1 MAHSAYFLPCNCENP
16 RLRVRYPH
24 RKLDVVCTCGPSAE
38 EVETGGSLGTTGQ
51 PAWSSQWTLEL
62 QVKKRSSLK
71 AKVVILLRTDT

>member
-1 MAHSAYFLPCNCENP
+1 MGCIFY
-16 RLRVRYPH
+16 
-24 RKLDVVCTCGPSAE
+24 PSAE